1 MNEWKNRFSSL
12 TIQMAG
18 SILRSMKKIPPVSV
32 DDGKIFFTAVFSQDI
47 RTTVTLT
54 GERNDIEKST
64 CECGRRNC
72 IHLAMLMTILENR
85 KLLEDEDSSESGNF
99 DKGTFKWLRDWDRET
114 YYYDI
119 PRIFSDLPFSEYD
132 WNQTLEKRDETAAEF
147 HSEIKDGCFCMT
159 MRCFGNTE
167 IRFSREEVVSYN
179 CYCNPGVWCG
189 HLTECCVMI
198 AEDVLVNNVNP
209 EEETSGKDFVCMD
222 LDEEKKTPT
231 LKLYPEISRKYTEDY
246 RELSFRVGRIDQ
258 KKSFVV
264 KDIKDFYEAL
274 DAGKEY
280 QITPNKSIF
289 FDEDSLNEQD
299 EELIRFAYNEKIE
312 EDYER
317 GYSRSESKAIAM
329 SPARYDGLFDRL
341 ESVKIDRN
349 VYFKKDAE
357 FDFSFEC
364 RRDDERNGYHFLY
377 SFPEKVVEGSER
389 IYYFDQTD
397 FSVRGSVINDA
408 RRMLVR
414 KLRKYCACPGE
425 RQDIF
430 ISDAS
435 KYELCDLIEE
445 IEKLGM
451 KVKGKPEL
459 SEDEE
464 KKPEVSYYFDAD
476 RKNFFCKVGCRY
488 GDEQYSI
495 ELNDFGVIK
504 GQKNQRRNGY
514 FERKAI
520 EPLRGRFVFDEE
532 TFVTERD
539 TENAE
544 MIFEKL
550 LPRLKKSGNVMGTK
564 SFQNARIRRRP
575 EFSVGLSFN
584 HDLLNI
590 EVSSSDFSP
599 EELSELLGSY
609 TPQKRFYTLKTGKM
623 LKFDDEDKTF
633 EELFKTMN
641 MIGATPEE
649 FVKGRLDLPLYRAFY
664 LESMLQERERM
675 TVSSDERIK
684 GFIESFENL
693 TEERLALPSGLNAR
707 LRPYQEEGYRWLASL
722 ANGNFGGILADEMGL
737 GKTLQTITLLLAAKD
752 DTISQV
758 SSGKALIVTPA
769 ALLYNWQNELE
780 NFAPTLK
787 ALVINGTKKQR
798 HDLLADV
805 NDYDIVLTT
814 YDQLKRDFEDYREL
828 EFEYEIIDEAQN
840 IKNSTTQASK
850 AVKAINA
857 RKHFALTGTPIENRL
872 SELWSIFDY
881 IMPGYLFSYR
891 EFREQFER
899 PIVINEEKD
908 LQKIL
913 VKMIAPFV
921 LRRRKSQ
928 VLKELP
934 EKIERPYYAEMSGKQ
949 AGLYQAMVNEL
960 KAELSQKSAEEFNQS
975 RIEIL
980 SKLTRIRQIC
990 CDPGLV
996 YSDYNEGSAK
1006 TAACME
1012 LIESALSGGHRIII
1026 FSQFVSMLS
1035 VLEGKLRQKKIE
1047 FYKIVGETPKE
1058 DRFKMVEEFNQNDV
1072 PVFLISL
1079 KAGGTGLNL
1088 VGADVVIHYDPWWNE
1103 AAQNQATDRAH
1114 RIGQTKNVLVYK
1126 LIVKD
1131 TIEEKIL
1138 KMQERK
1144 ARLADDI
1151 LSGKGMQSGI
1161 IDKDALMMLL

>member
-1 MNEWKNRFSSL
+1 L
-12 TIQMAG
+12 G
-18 SILRSMKKIPPVSV
+18 
-32 DDGKIFFTAVFSQDI
+32 G
-47 RTTVTLT
+47 
-54 GERNDIEKST
+54 
-64 CECGRRNC
+64 
-72 IHLAMLMTILENR
+72 
-85 KLLEDEDSSESGNF
+85 
-99 DKGTFKWLRDWDRET
+99 
-114 YYYDI
+114 
-119 PRIFSDLPFSEYD
+119 
-132 WNQTLEKRDETAAEF
+132 
-147 HSEIKDGCFCMT
+147 
-159 MRCFGNTE
+159 
-167 IRFSREEVVSYN
+167 
-179 CYCNPGVWCG
+179 
-189 HLTECCVMI
+189 
-198 AEDVLVNNVNP
+198 
-209 EEETSGKDFVCMD
+209 
-222 LDEEKKTPT
+222 EKKTPT
-231 LKLYPEISRKYTEDY
+231 LKLYPEISKKYTSDY
-246 RELSFRVGRIDQ
+246 DELSFRVGRIDE

-264 KDIKDFYEAL
+264 KDIKDFYEKLVAE
-274 DAGKEY
+274 DEY

-289 FDEDSLNEQD
+289 FDEESLNEKD

-312 EDYER
+312 EDYVR
-317 GYSRSESKAIAM
+317 GYSRIESKALAM
-329 SPARYDGLFDRL
+329 SPSRYDGLFDRAKT
-341 ESVKIDRN
+341 VKIDKN
-349 VYFKKDAE
+349 VYFKKDDE
-357 FDFSFEC
+357 FEFLFEC
-364 RRDDERNGYHFLY
+364 KRDDKRNGYHFLY
-377 SFPEKVVEGSER
+377 SFPSRMIEGSER
-389 IYYFDQTD
+389 IYYFNRND
-397 FSVRGSVINDA
+397 FSMCVSSVTDTK
-408 RRMLVR
+408 RRLIR
-414 KLRKYCACPGE
+414 KLEKYCAYPGE

-430 ISDAS
+430 ISDAN
-435 KYELCDLIEE
+435 KHELSDLIEK

-476 RKNFFCKVGCRY
+476 RKNFFCKVGCKY

-514 FERKAI
+514 FEGKAI
-520 EPLRGRFVFDEE
+520 EPLRGMFVFDEE

-590 EVSSSDFSP
+590 EVTSSDFSP

-649 FVKGRLDLPLYRAFY
+649 FVKGKLDLPLYRTFY
-664 LESMLQERERM
+664 LESMLQEREGM

-684 GFIESFENL
+684 SFIESFENL

-805 NDYDIVLTT
+805 NDYDVVLTT

-857 RKHFALTGTPIENRL
+857 KKRFALTGTPIENRL

-899 PIVINEEKD
+899 PIVINEEKS

-960 KAELSQKSAEEFNQS
+960 KAELSQKSAEEFKQS

-980 SKLTRIRQIC
+980 SKLTRIRQLC

-996 YSDYNEGSAK
+996 YSDYNEESAK

-1088 VGADVVIHYDPWWNE
+1088 VGADVVIHCDPWWNE

-1161 IDKDALMMLL
+1161 IDKDDLMMLL

>member
-1 MNEWKNRFSSL
+1 M
-12 TIQMAG
+12 
-18 SILRSMKKIPPVSV
+18 
-32 DDGKIFFTAVFSQDI
+32 
-47 RTTVTLT
+47 
-54 GERNDIEKST
+54 
-64 CECGRRNC
+64 
-72 IHLAMLMTILENR
+72 
-85 KLLEDEDSSESGNF
+85 
-99 DKGTFKWLRDWDRET
+99 
-114 YYYDI
+114 
-119 PRIFSDLPFSEYD
+119 
-132 WNQTLEKRDETAAEF
+132 
-147 HSEIKDGCFCMT
+147 
-159 MRCFGNTE
+159 
-167 IRFSREEVVSYN
+167 
-179 CYCNPGVWCG
+179 
-189 HLTECCVMI
+189 
-198 AEDVLVNNVNP
+198 
-209 EEETSGKDFVCMD
+209 
-222 LDEEKKTPT
+222 
-231 LKLYPEISRKYTEDY
+231 YPEISKKYTSDY
-246 RELSFRVGRIDQ
+246 DELSFRVGRIDE

-264 KDIKDFYEAL
+264 KDIKDFYEKLVAE
-274 DAGKEY
+274 DEY

-289 FDEDSLNEQD
+289 FDEESLNEKD

-312 EDYER
+312 EDYVR
-317 GYSRSESKAIAM
+317 GYSRIESKALAM
-329 SPARYDGLFDRL
+329 SPSRYDGLFDRAKT
-341 ESVKIDRN
+341 VKIDKN
-349 VYFKKDAE
+349 VYFKKDDE
-357 FDFSFEC
+357 FEFLFEC
-364 RRDDERNGYHFLY
+364 KRDDKRNGYHFLY
-377 SFPEKVVEGSER
+377 SFPSRMIEGSER
-389 IYYFDQTD
+389 IYYFNRND
-397 FSVRGSVINDA
+397 FSMCVSSVTDTK
-408 RRMLVR
+408 RRLIR
-414 KLRKYCACPGE
+414 KLEKYCAYPGE

-430 ISDAS
+430 ISDAN
-435 KYELCDLIEE
+435 KHELSDLIEK

-476 RKNFFCKVGCRY
+476 RKNFFCKVGCKY

-514 FERKAI
+514 FEGKAI
-520 EPLRGRFVFDEE
+520 EPLRGMFVFDEE

-590 EVSSSDFSP
+590 EVTSSDFSP

-649 FVKGRLDLPLYRAFY
+649 FVKGKLDLPLYRTFY
-664 LESMLQERERM
+664 LESMLQEREGM

-684 GFIESFENL
+684 SFIESFENL

-805 NDYDIVLTT
+805 NDYDVVLTT

-857 RKHFALTGTPIENRL
+857 KKRFALTGTPIENRL

-899 PIVINEEKD
+899 PIVINEEKS

-960 KAELSQKSAEEFNQS
+960 KAELSQKSAEEFKQS

-980 SKLTRIRQIC
+980 SKLTRIRQLC

-996 YSDYNEGSAK
+996 YSDYNEESAK

-1088 VGADVVIHYDPWWNE
+1088 VGADVVIHCDPWWNE

-1161 IDKDALMMLL
+1161 IDKDDLMMLL